1 MTLPTNEQFDELD
14 ELHARILGRSKFCR
28 CRGEVKT
35 PDLLDE
41 CAAQHIADA
50 KRIAELEAALRQA
63 KKYLEHEPEYHDQGM
78 GCGLEDRNITDR
90 YDAMAHG
97 WDQAMERAFS
107 ETVAAAVEEI
117 NTALEATP

>member
-50 KRIAELEAALRQA
+50 KRIAELEAVLTEARRAIGSHAAPDARLVPVEQLDRW
-63 KKYLEHEPEYHDQGM
+63 M
-78 GCGLEDRNITDR
+78 GYTSQ
-90 YDAMAHG
+90 HG
-97 WDQAMERAFS
+97 GAANCLKEIRA
-107 ETVAAAVEEI
+107 I
-117 NTALEATP
+117 IRGQP